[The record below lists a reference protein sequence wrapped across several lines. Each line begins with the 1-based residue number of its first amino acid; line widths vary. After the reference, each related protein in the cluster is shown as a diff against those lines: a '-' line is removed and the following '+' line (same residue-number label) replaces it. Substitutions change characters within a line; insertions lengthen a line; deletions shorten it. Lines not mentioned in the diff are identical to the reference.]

1 MTSTVSEST
10 EDVPDAEAK
19 HRTGLPVDRV
29 VFAVAASLA
38 VAFVLWGAVAPEKMG
53 DLTDKAMSWVT
64 GSFGWLF
71 ILTSGA
77 FVVFSAYLA
86 LSRYGNIKLGPDDA
100 VPEFSKF
107 SWVSMMFATGMGIG
121 LMFYGVAEPLYHLN
135 GPPMGMAEPGTPAAA
150 QLAMEYTFFHWGFH
164 PWAMYAVIGLS
175 IGYFAY
181 RKGHGCLVSGAFRP
195 LLGDR
200 VDRAPGKAIDIVA
213 IFATLFGSATS
224 LGLGALQIT
233 GGIDEIFGSGRNS
246 KVLAIGV
253 IAFLTVCFVLSAVS
267 GIERGVKWLSNANA
281 AAAGLLALFLFVVGP
296 TVFILG
302 TFTES
307 LGGYLTNLPAMSFRD
322 GVFDAEVASP
332 WLSAWTIFYWAWWIS
347 WTPFVGM
354 FIARIS
360 KGRTI
365 REFVVYV
372 ILVPSLVSFVW
383 FSILGGSAFD
393 LQLNQGKDMGAV
405 ADAGLEGALFETL
418 SGFPLGT
425 ITSALAVFLIAIFF
439 VTGADSASIVMGML
453 SQNGCEEPRRRLTI
467 FWGVATGAVAAV
479 LLWAG
484 GLKALQTLVILVAGP
499 FMLVL
504 IAMCVSTL
512 KSLREEPYESTLP
525 PRVRRAVLHAQ
536 RQDRLE
542 HQSIALA
549 TLGCDGLDDGSDSVP
564 AQQSTEDSTN
574 TKSSGPREAA
584 IERGADALLGE

>member
-1 MTSTVSEST
+1 MTRTVSEST
-10 EDVPDAEAK
+10 EDVRDAEAK

-233 GGIDEIFGSGRNS
+233 GGIDEIFGSGRDS

-564 AQQSTEDSTN
+564 AQQSTQDSTN
-574 TKSSGPREAA
+574 TKSSGPRGAA
-584 IERGADALLGE
+584 LERS

>member
-1 MTSTVSEST
+1 MTKCMSEDAAA
-10 EDVPDAEAK
+10 EPDGRVR
-19 HRTGLPVDRV
+19 HRTGLPIDRR
-29 VFAVAASLA
+29 VFAVAAALA
-38 VAFVLWGAVAPEKMG
+38 VAFVVWGAISPEKMG

-71 ILTSGA
+71 VLTSGA
-77 FVVFSAYLA
+77 FLLFSGYLA
-86 LSRYGNIKLGPDDA
+86 LSRYGNIKLGPDDS

-135 GPPMGMAEPGTPAAA
+135 GPPMGMAEPGTPEAAK
-150 QLAMEYTFFHWGFH
+150 LAMEYTFFHWGFH

-181 RKGHGCLVSGAFRP
+181 RKGGGNLISAAFRP
-195 LLGDR
+195 LLGNR
-200 VDRAPGKAIDIVA
+200 VDRAPGKAIDVIA

-233 GGIDEIFGSGRNS
+233 GGIDEVFGSGRDS
-246 KVLAIGV
+246 KVLAVGV
-253 IAFLTVCFVLSAVS
+253 IVFLTVCFVVSAVS

-281 AAAGLLALFLFVVGP
+281 VAAALLAFFLFVVGP

-307 LGGYLTNLPAMSFRD
+307 LGGYLTHLPTMSFRD

-372 ILVPSLVSFVW
+372 ILVPSLVSFAW
-383 FSILGGSAFD
+383 FSILGGAAFD

-405 ADAGLEGALFETL
+405 VDAGMEGALFETL
-418 SGFPLGT
+418 SSYPLGT

-439 VTGADSASIVMGML
+439 VTGADAASIVMGML
-453 SQNGCEEPRRRLTI
+453 SQNGDEEPRRGLTV

-479 LLWAG
+479 LLWSG

-504 IAMCVSTL
+504 IAMCLSTL
-512 KSLREEPYESTLP
+512 KSLRDEPYESTLP

-536 RQDRLE
+536 RQDRLQ
-542 HQSIALA
+542 HQTIALA
-549 TLGCDGLDDGSDSVP
+549 TLGCDGLYDGEATNP
-564 AQQSTEDSTN
+564 ASPTRESPKVVT
-574 TKSSGPREAA
+574 SPEPRGE
-584 IERGADALLGE
+584 LLGQ

>member
-1 MTSTVSEST
+1 
-10 EDVPDAEAK
+10 
-19 HRTGLPVDRV
+19 
-29 VFAVAASLA
+29 
-38 VAFVLWGAVAPEKMG
+38 MG
-53 DLTDKAMSWVT
+53 DLTGKAMSWVT

-86 LSRYGNIKLGPDDA
+86 LSRYGNIKLGPDDS

-135 GPPMGMAEPGTPAAA
+135 DPPMGIAEPGTPAAA
-150 QLAMEYTFFHWGFH
+150 QLAMEYSFFHWGFH

-181 RKGHGCLVSGAFRP
+181 RKRQGCLVSGAFRP
-195 LLGDR
+195 LLGNR
-200 VDRAPGKAIDIVA
+200 VDRAPGKAIDVVA

-233 GGIDEIFGSGRNS
+233 GGIDEVFGSGRDS
-246 KVLAIGV
+246 KLLAVGV
-253 IAFLTVCFVLSAVS
+253 IAFLTACFVLSAVS

-281 AAAGLLALFLFVVGP
+281 AAAALLALFLFVVGP

-332 WLSAWTIFYWAWWIS
+332 WLSSWTIFYWAWWVS

-372 ILVPSLVSFVW
+372 ILLPSLVSFVW

-418 SGFPLGT
+418 SSFPLGT

-453 SQNGCEEPRRRLTI
+453 SQNGCEHPRRRLTI

-484 GLKALQTLVILVAGP
+484 GLEALQTLVILVAGP

-536 RQDRLE
+536 QQDQLG

-549 TLGCDGLDDGSDSVP
+549 TLGCDGLNDGEQP
-564 AQQSTEDSTN
+564 
-574 TKSSGPREAA
+574 
-584 IERGADALLGE
+584 DAGEPKVGTGTDNLRL